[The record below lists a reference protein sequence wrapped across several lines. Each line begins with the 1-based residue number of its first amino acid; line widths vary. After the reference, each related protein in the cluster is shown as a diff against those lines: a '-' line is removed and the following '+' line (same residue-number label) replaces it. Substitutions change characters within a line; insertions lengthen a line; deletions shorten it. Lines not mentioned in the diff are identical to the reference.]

1 MTSANFYYMSL
12 NNVWKGGGGYNAAS
26 VLFKGIILQACASLQ
41 YESVAKGKVESLS
54 SSLLFQLKL

>member
-12 NNVWKGGGGYNAAS
+12 NNVWKGGGYNAAS